1 MRLSFCGSLRCS
13 HCYDQKLAFGK
24 EAFAK
29 IPYIE
34 CSKDGIDEQ
43 NGLCKEKNVPGYPTW
58 EINGK
63 LYPGEQ
69 ALEELEEIV
78 QKAKK

>member
-1 MRLSFCGSLRCS
+1 
-13 HCYDQKLAFGK
+13 LAFGK
-24 EAFAK
+24 EAFAR

-34 CSKDGIDEQ
+34 CSKDGFDEQ

-63 LYPGEQ
+63 FYPGEQ